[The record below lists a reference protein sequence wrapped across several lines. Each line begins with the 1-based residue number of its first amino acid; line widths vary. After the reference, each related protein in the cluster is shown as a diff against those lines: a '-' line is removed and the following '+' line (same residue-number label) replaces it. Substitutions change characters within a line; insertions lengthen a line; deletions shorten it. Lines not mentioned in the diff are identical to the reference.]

1 MSGRRIRPDGKAV
14 SMIPT
19 EEEMRTAL
27 EERQGK
33 GLTEVFS
40 RARVAVCGLGGLG
53 SNIASALARAG
64 VGKLILADYDRV
76 DVSNLHRQQYKAS
89 QVGRYKT
96 EALAENLKEIAP
108 YAELEKH
115 TLRVDEDNGTALLR
129 EADVICEAFDDAEC
143 KAMLVNLVLEHM
155 PDKYLVAASGM
166 AGMGKPNR
174 ITTRRVSKRF
184 YLCGD
189 GISDAADGIGL
200 VAPRVMV
207 CAAHQAQTVLRI
219 LAGKLDV

>member
-1 MSGRRIRPDGKAV
+1 MEQKIVKVTKPITRLEHVRSIGVIGDPGCEDLGTYNMKVYAG
-14 SMIPT
+14 
-19 EEEMRTAL
+19 AL
-27 EERQGK
+27 EETGK
-33 GLTEVFS
+33 DGITLIVGDLVPAGTGRHY
-40 RARVAVCGLGGLG
+40 RAIQEL
-53 SNIASALARAG
+53 
-64 VGKLILADYDRV
+64 
-76 DVSNLHRQQYKAS
+76 
-89 QVGRYKT
+89 T

-174 ITTRRVSKRF
+174 ITTRRVAKRF